1 MASKKD
7 TPTENI
13 ERAIKMVERA
23 RKAIASV
30 TKKSPDWLVVSNERL
45 SDKAVKTLFDK
56 AEEEFARAESARAAS
71 ERMVEEINAAIEDSL
86 TRERRR
92 EMAIDKLL
100 ASEDSRPAAT
110 PTKSARKTPPLTAR
124 ILRDM
129 PKCGATWD
137 MRLKTIATKLAR
149 YWKNEGNPYSGLPDS
164 LERAVKDA
172 KRYSKGDA
180 G

>member
-7 TPTENI
+7 TPTEKI

-23 RKAIASV
+23 RKAITSV
-30 TKKSPDWLVVSNERL
+30 TKKSPDWLVASNERL
-45 SDKAVKTLFDK
+45 SDEAAKALFDK
-56 AEEEFARAESARAAS
+56 AEEQFAKAEYARATS

-100 ASEDSRPAAT
+100 ASEDSHLAAT
-110 PTKSARKTPPLTAR
+110 PTKSARKPPPLTAR

-137 MRLKTIATKLAR
+137 MRLKMIATKLDR
-149 YWKNEGNPYSGLPDS
+149 HWKNEGNPYSGLPDS

-172 KRYSKGDA
+172 KRYANGDA
-180 G
+180 S